1 MFFTVT
7 KMLTFLPN
15 CSCPLFPYVTKI
27 VKALSGPKYD
37 GKYLHNIIREKLGS
51 LRLHQALTNVVI
63 PTFDIKRFQPTIFS
77 SYEVEYLIFYP
88 TLIMKGLQMMEL
100 NCSENHSDLLNF
112 HAPGKEKPEHRC
124 LTLRC
129 MHRNLSCSN
138 LSSNLLLRN

>member
-1 MFFTVT
+1 
-7 KMLTFLPN
+7 LPN
-15 CSCPLFPYVTKI
+15 CSFPLFPHVTKI
-27 VKALSGPKYD
+27 VRALSGPKYD

-51 LRLHQALTNVVI
+51 LRLHQTLTNVVI
-63 PTFDIKRFQPTIFS
+63 PTFDIKRLQPTIFS

-112 HAPGKEKPEHRC
+112 HAPGKEKPEHKC
-124 LTLRC
+124 LTLRH

-138 LSSNLLLRN
+138 LSSNLLLQNQRRRREST